1 MKDHRF
7 IELVNLY
14 IDRQITAAETAEL
27 EAEIQG
33 HPRRRAI
40 YQQYCQIH
48 RATMVIG
55 EGFRP
60 QAAGQST
67 HTTTTNSQSVQRAS
81 EQRQRRVR
89 WGYYASGLAAA
100 ACFGLIFIH
109 LNSKPAGVIERLATA
124 PALIAQPA
132 ISPRAVES
140 VVVPVIPT
148 MANSIYVANEAP
160 AQPMQRSLLSRQSE
174 SIQYPSLFADEV
186 FNLKQSGPL
195 SNSRTFRGL
204 PTPNQQLEFTA
215 FQFQR

>member
-14 IDRQITAAETAEL
+14 IDRQITASETAEL
-27 EAEIQG
+27 EAEIQA

-55 EGFRP
+55 EGFLP
-60 QAAGQST
+60 QAAGQPT
-67 HTTTTNSQSVQRAS
+67 QTTLANSQSVQRAS
-81 EQRQRRVR
+81 AQRQRRVR

-100 ACFGLIFIH
+100 ACFGLIFIR
-109 LNSKPAGVIERLATA
+109 LNSKPAGVIERLASGPA
-124 PALIAQPA
+124 PMARPA
-132 ISPRAVES
+132 ISPRADES
-140 VVVPVIPT
+140 VVVSVIST
-148 MANSIYVANEAP
+148 NAKSIYIANEAP
-160 AQPMQRSLLSRQSE
+160 ARPMQRSLLSRQSE

-186 FNLKQSGPL
+186 FNPKQSGPL
-195 SNSRTFRGL
+195 TNSRTFRGL
-204 PTPNQQLEFTA
+204 PTPTQQLEFTA